1 MDKIFKKIYEDDVT
15 SVISYEQFLKL
26 SVEYETKQEDLP
38 KQVAE
43 FQKETVHFDR
53 RQTEFKRFREIIRK
67 YLSITELTPTIV
79 NEFIKKI
86 LSMPRINQANAGD
99 KRYGFCLTL
108 LANYRLKMSL
118 FMIKRKFR
126 RIISNSAEYTFLL
139 TSAFLRQFFI
149 SETASFIFSKVS
161 SLIICSIRQASF
173 SATWGETP
181 KTSIR

>member
-108 LANYRLKMSL
+108 LA
-118 FMIKRKFR
+118 IV
-126 RIISNSAEYTFLL
+126 
-139 TSAFLRQFFI
+139 
-149 SETASFIFSKVS
+149 SK
-161 SLIICSIRQASF
+161 
-173 SATWGETP
+173 
-181 KTSIR
+181 